1 VGVYKVQNIIK
12 EEFVTNVLQVEMQC
26 RHLYIV
32 CHATRVTIVAAAYQA
47 KHEILHNDMV

>member
-1 VGVYKVQNIIK
+1 VGVYRVQNITK
-12 EEFVTNVLQVEMQC
+12 EEFVTNVVQVEMQC

-32 CHATRVTIVAAAYQA
+32 CHPTRATIATVTYQA